1 MKRGCLDLAKAKS
14 SGSLAHY
21 TKHTGLSR
29 QALAKELRKLGIDSG
44 QRFDFREADR
54 KRAAMRHLAR
64 ADFRKVEKGK
74 DGKAATA
81 SFAAAQAEK
90 ECYKAKLAKLEYE
103 EKIGRL
109 VDRDSV
115 EREAYRVGR
124 VVRDA
129 MLSIPD
135 RLAALVTAETD
146 QAKNH
151 AILTKEIM
159 AALKG
164 LPL

>member
-1 MKRGCLDLAKAKS
+1 M
-14 SGSLAHY
+14 
-21 TKHTGLSR
+21 
-29 QALAKELRKLGIDSG
+29 GIDFHK
-44 QRFDFREADR
+44 RFDFRDADEKR
-54 KRAAMRHLAR
+54 KRMRHPAR
-64 ADFRKVEKGK
+64 AAFRKAEKAK
-74 DGKAATA
+74 DGEAPTG
-81 SFAAAQAEK
+81 SFAEAQAEK
-90 ECYKAKLAKLEYE
+90 ERYKAKLAKLEYE
-103 EKIGRL
+103 EKIGKL
-109 VDRDSV
+109 VDRESV
-115 EREAYRVGR
+115 EREAFRVAR

-151 AILTKEIM
+151 AVLTQEIM

>member
-1 MKRGCLDLAKAKS
+1 MKQKRPGYLVAYAKHAKVTHQVV
-14 SGSLAHY
+14 AED
-21 TKHTGLSR
+21 R
-29 QALAKELRKLGIDSG
+29 RKLGIDF
-44 QRFDFREADR
+44 RRPFNFREVDR
-54 KRAAMRHLAR
+54 KRAAMRHPAR
-64 ADFRKVEKGK
+64 AAFRKPKQPK
-74 DGKAATA
+74 DGHTEPC
-81 SFAAAQAEK
+81 SFAEAQAEK
-90 ECYKAKLAKLEYE
+90 ERYKAKLAKLEYE
-103 EKIGRL
+103 HKIGQL
-109 VDRDSV
+109 VDRESV
-115 EREAYRVGR
+115 EREAFRVAR

>member
-1 MKRGCLDLAKAKS
+1 MATLKRPGWLVRYA
-14 SGSLAHY
+14 
-21 TKHTGLSR
+21 KHTGVSR
-29 QALAKELRKLGIDSG
+29 QVLTKELRKVGIDFRK
-44 QRFDFREADR
+44 RFDFHDADEKR
-54 KRAAMRHLAR
+54 KRMRHPAR
-64 ADFRKVEKGK
+64 AAFRK
-74 DGKAATA
+74 AAKHKHGQA
-81 SFAAAQAEK
+81 APGSFAKAQAEK
-90 ECYKAKLAKLEYE
+90 EGYKAKLAKLEYE

-115 EREAYRVGR
+115 EHEAFRIARIVRE
-124 VVRDA
+124 A

-135 RLAALVTAETD
+135 RLAGLVTAETD

-151 AILTKEIM
+151 ALLTKEIL

>member
-1 MKRGCLDLAKAKS
+1 M
-14 SGSLAHY
+14 
-21 TKHTGLSR
+21 
-29 QALAKELRKLGIDSG
+29 GIDSG
-44 QRFDFREADR
+44 RRFDFREADR

-64 ADFRKVEKGK
+64 AAFRKAEERK

-81 SFAAAQAEK
+81 SFAEAQAEK

-109 VDRDSV
+109 VDRESV
-115 EREAYRVGR
+115 EREAFHVAR

-129 MLSIPD
+129 MMSIPD
-135 RLAALVTAETD
+135 RLAGLVTAEGD
-146 QAKNH
+146 QVKNH
-151 AILTKEIM
+151 AVLTQEIL

-164 LPL
+164 LAL

>member
-1 MKRGCLDLAKAKS
+1 MKQKRPGYLVAYAKHARVS
-14 SGSLAHY
+14 HQVVA
-21 TKHTGLSR
+21 
-29 QALAKELRKLGIDSG
+29 EDLRKLGIDF
-44 QRFDFREADR
+44 RRPFNFREADR
-54 KRAAMRHLAR
+54 KRAAMRHPAR
-64 ADFRKVEKGK
+64 AAFRKSKQPK
-74 DGKAATA
+74 PSKSATSSLA
-81 SFAAAQAEK
+81 EAQAEK
-90 ECYKAKLAKLEYE
+90 ERYKAKLAKLEYE
-103 EKIGRL
+103 EKIEKL
-109 VDRDSV
+109 VDRESI
-115 EREAYRVGR
+115 EREAFRVAR

-151 AILTKEIM
+151 AVLTKEIL

>member
-1 MKRGCLDLAKAKS
+1 M
-14 SGSLAHY
+14 
-21 TKHTGLSR
+21 
-29 QALAKELRKLGIDSG
+29 
-44 QRFDFREADR
+44 
-54 KRAAMRHLAR
+54 
-64 ADFRKVEKGK
+64 
-74 DGKAATA
+74 
-81 SFAAAQAEK
+81 
-90 ECYKAKLAKLEYE
+90 
-103 EKIGRL
+103 
-109 VDRDSV
+109 VDRESV
-115 EREAYRVGR
+115 EREAFRVAR

-129 MLSIPD
+129 MLSLPD

>member
-1 MKRGCLDLAKAKS
+1 MLTR
-14 SGSLAHY
+14 
-21 TKHTGLSR
+21 
-29 QALAKELRKLGIDSG
+29 ELRKLGIDFRK
-44 QRFDFREADR
+44 RFDFHDADKKRERMRHPA
-54 KRAAMRHLAR
+54 RAA
-64 ADFRKVEKGK
+64 FRKSGKPK
-74 DGKAATA
+74 DGQAATG
-81 SFAAAQAEK
+81 SFADAQAEK
-90 ECYKAKLAKLEYE
+90 ERYKAKLAKLEYE
-103 EKIGRL
+103 EKIGKL
-109 VDRDSV
+109 VDRENV
-115 EREAYRVGR
+115 EREAFRVAR

-151 AILTKEIM
+151 TLMTKEIM